1 MCRRNQ
7 LLGVGAMGV
16 GLGMLAACLF
26 ESLFFCGF
34 VGVGILIVGV
44 VVVQK
49 K

>member
-7 LLGVGAMGV
+7 LLGAFLVGV
-16 GLGMLAACLF
+16 GLGMLAAGLF
-26 ESLFFCGF
+26 ESMFFCGF
-34 VGVGILIVGV
+34 VGIGVLVVGV

>member
-7 LLGVGAMGV
+7 LLGAFLVGV
-16 GLGMLAACLF
+16 GLGLLAANLF
-26 ESLFFCGF
+26 ESVFFCGF
-34 VGVGILIVGV
+34 IGVGLLVVGV